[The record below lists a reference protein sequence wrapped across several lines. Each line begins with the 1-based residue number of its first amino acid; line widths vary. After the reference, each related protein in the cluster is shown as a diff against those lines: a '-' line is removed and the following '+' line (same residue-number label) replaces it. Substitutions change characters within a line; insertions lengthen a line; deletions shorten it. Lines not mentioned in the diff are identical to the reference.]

1 MRQSVPEKLDVEYGG
16 EYRTRKSVQLF
27 VAEILAPINSGLLN
41 PQSTTRRGIASVWNN
56 HLKPRM
62 GKTE

>member
-1 MRQSVPEKLDVEYGG
+1 MEYGG